1 MGRENKNDIFV
12 ISLKEIFYF
21 LFWAIMLYAKGTGL
35 YEGMKQYNL
44 CLVFAMTCLALSLLL
59 TRFQTAEL
67 FGMFV
72 MAAFGGWIY
81 YHSGDQ
87 SAIILVAV
95 MIGLKNIPLP
105 RVFRVGAM
113 VFGACFV
120 YTVLRTLLGIGDP
133 GPILAHEKLGMGP
146 ILRWSLGYTHPN
158 VLQITY
164 VILSCFM
171 LYVWNLKPGRK
182 QGGITICLMLGNL
195 YVFVYSVSFTG
206 FLFMTLLLFFNL
218 YFMNRKRFLWIEKIG
233 LFSVLPVC
241 IVFSLVLPVLLD
253 QNGKLFGLLNRAL
266 NTRFLATRVYLQEF
280 GISLFGI
287 RIPKLGSFA
296 VDCSYTE
303 ALLSYGLL
311 FSLFLFAGYMLTIYD
326 MINRNRRKEL
336 AIMLALLVAGVS
348 EPFLFNAS
356 FKNITI
362 LFVGKYIFE
371 CIARTQGKENSFLSD
386 WDREIS
392 FSVAG
397 MERRWEL
404 LMCIIK
410 KYRVVLAAVALV
422 SFIIFGLLA
431 DRLVQQPESIFVGIH
446 ATDCGDQE
454 TVYLD
459 KGNLPEGFCSEI
471 YEYAGPE
478 GGLYEFN
485 GNMLLVEQRRK
496 MLSAGVWG
504 AVGMTGLVLLVVVV
518 RKRKSGRS
526 RGAD

>member
-1 MGRENKNDIFV
+1 MGRENKNDILV
-12 ISLKEIFYF
+12 ISLKEIFYY

-44 CLVFAMTCLALSLLL
+44 CLVFAMACLALSLLL
-59 TRFQTAEL
+59 TRLQTAEL

-87 SAIILVAV
+87 SAIILIAV

-105 RVFRVGAM
+105 RIFRIGAM

-133 GPILAHEKLGMGP
+133 GPILAHEKLGLGP

-164 VILSCFM
+164 VILSCFV
-171 LYVWNLKPGRK
+171 LYVWNLKSGRK
-182 QGGITICLMLGNL
+182 QGGITLCLMLGNL
-195 YVFVYSVSFTG
+195 YVFAYSVSFTG
-206 FLFMTLLLFFNL
+206 FLFMILLLAFNL
-218 YFMNRKRFLWIEKIG
+218 YFMGRKQFLRIEKIG
-233 LFSVLPVC
+233 LLLILPVC
-241 IVFSLVLPVLLD
+241 VAFSLVAPVFLD
-253 QNGKLFGLLNRAL
+253 QDGKLFGLFNRAL

-280 GISLFGI
+280 GISLLGI
-287 RIPKLGSFA
+287 RVPKLGSFA

-311 FSLFLFAGYMLTIYD
+311 FSFLLFAGYMCTIYG
-326 MINRNRRKEL
+326 MIKKNRRKEL

-356 FKNITI
+356 FKNITV
-362 LFVGKYIFE
+362 LFVGKYYFE
-371 CIARTQGKENSFLSD
+371 CFAGSQGKEIPFLSG

-392 FSVAG
+392 FSVAEVG
-397 MERRWEL
+397 KLWVQLRRTAERHRA
-404 LMCIIK
+404 
-410 KYRVVLAAVALV
+410 VLAAVAAA
-422 SFIIFGLLA
+422 SFIVFGLLA
-431 DRLVQQPESIFVGIH
+431 GRLAQQPESIFVGIH

-454 TVYLD
+454 TIYLD
-459 KGNLPEGFCSEI
+459 KGKLPEGFHSEI
-471 YEYAGPE
+471 YEYTGPE
-478 GGLYEFN
+478 EGLYEFK
-485 GNMLLVEQRRK
+485 GNMLQVEHGRK

-504 AVGMTGLVLLVVVV
+504 AAGMTGVVLLMVFA
-518 RKRKSGRS
+518 RKRRTCRL
-526 RGAD
+526 RGVD